1 MQATDDKG
9 ALYLDNKAVD
19 GDIFIPH
26 AFAMEKLKSAT
37 TQYIDMK
44 MSYDQHILQLRT
56 SHDSHCQQTQ
66 LFYEG
71 YIKELKRKA
80 KQHVEGQSALKQ
92 EMLDDSRQKVAD
104 SEEVVERLRDQ
115 LAYLRLTYQEDSR
128 SLKQQLSLANENEAV
143 LQARIYDASVRSEC
157 AAVISDLILMTECTL
172 LRQNFEDKMDI
183 ASGKILSLSI
193 SGVKTAKAGHE
204 EKYRIQ
210 TDIKTEREC
219 RAAMQAMLLR
229 IEIDAHNQQI
239 VRNNNERIAVEELRD
254 KCQAAEMS
262 ALSLSADSVAAMTE
276 LSNLQIATDKSAAV
290 FSAIISQH
298 ETFQSSLK
306 NDHEVAMIALNKEL
320 KKLSVALAA
329 ADLSVQS
336 TTAVSLDAEKLR
348 DSLSMALVRECLS
361 NMVADVSDRH
371 LCQTSQV
378 LATERAN
385 HEKDTAANDFTISGL
400 QNQLEALK
408 AEASGQSDRGK
419 VIASNGV
426 LASALVAKSEVV
438 CAITPLDNKAV
449 LGTALESQE
458 AAALRLKISQV
469 ERQLLAEK
477 QSVSLLD
484 VQKNKSKSTITK
496 WVAQF
501 EVDNKRPPK
510 DADKEMVRDKY
521 QAYKSDTRDL
531 KSAVAV
537 VDGLKRELAELEVLL
552 LHQNTNSEG
561 NMTLSTAAPCAVTF
575 SVDKSVDG
583 NSISTAASVA
593 FTVKS
598 SSRTLLSD
606 SGSRGGEDIT
616 VIEGLEDTV
625 YQLQQDITQSTAA
638 ASKIAEDNAI
648 LAQQLDLMT
657 KEKRTDVVKRFE
669 QEIVSLTAQTGH
681 LKESLSQLEAVKARN
696 TA

>member
-1 MQATDDKG
+1 MQATDDKD
-9 ALYLDNKAVD
+9 ALYLDNKAVA

-37 TQYIDMK
+37 SQYIDMK
-44 MSYDQHILQLRT
+44 MSYDQHILHLRN

-92 EMLDDSRQKVAD
+92 EILDDSRRKVAD
-104 SEEVVERLRDQ
+104 SEEIVERLRDQ

-348 DSLSMALVRECLS
+348 DSLSMALVRECLT
-361 NMVADVSDRH
+361 NMVADVSDRQ
-371 LCQTSQV
+371 LFQTNQV

-385 HEKDTAANDFTISGL
+385 YEKDTAAYDCAISGL

-408 AEASGQSDRGK
+408 AEASGQRDRGK

-426 LASALVAKSEVV
+426 LASAPVAKSEVV
-438 CAITPLDNKAV
+438 CAIPSLDNKAV

-458 AAALRLKISQV
+458 AIALRLKISQV

-484 VQKNKSKSTITK
+484 IQKNKSKSTITK

-521 QAYKSDTRDL
+521 QTYKSDTRDL

-561 NMTLSTAAPCAVTF
+561 SMTLSAAALCAESL

-583 NSISTAASVA
+583 NSISTAAPVTS
-593 FTVKS
+593 TVKS
-598 SSRTLLSD
+598 SSRALLSD
-606 SGSRGGEDIT
+606 SGSRGEDII

-638 ASKIAEDNAI
+638 ASKMAKDNAI

-657 KEKRTDVVKRFE
+657 REKRTDVVKRFE

-681 LKESLSQLEAVKARN
+681 LKESLTQLEAVKAKN